1 MQHYS
6 GMYAYTRRPFRFV
19 FLQSQICRMVDY
31 GFVWWIMAL
40 CGGFYSGVY
49 VIERVRWTKGAREK
63 AFKRQFVDY
72 ATEGLQ
78 LVVGFIC
85 ANCSTQVRR

>member
-6 GMYAYTRRPFRFV
+6 GMYAYTRRPFQFV
-19 FLQSQICRMVDY
+19 FLQSQIWETV
-31 GFVWWIMAL
+31 GWWIMAL
-40 CGGFYSGVY
+40 CGGVY

-72 ATEGLQ
+72 ATKELQ
-78 LVVGFIC
+78 LVVSFIS
-85 ANCSTQVRR
+85 ANCSTQVHQ

>member
-6 GMYAYTRRPFRFV
+6 GMYAYTRRPFQFV
-19 FLQSQICRMVDY
+19 FLQSQISETV
-31 GFVWWIMAL
+31 GWWIMAL
-40 CGGFYSGVY
+40 CGGLYSGVY

-72 ATEGLQ
+72 ATEKLQ
-78 LVVGFIC
+78 LVVSFVS
-85 ANCSTQVRR
+85 ANCSTQVHQ